1 MPHDED
7 QLNRDPF
14 VQSLA
19 RGLNIIKSFDADN
32 PVMTLSQIAER
43 VNLSRAAARRFL
55 LTLENLGYVSLTG
68 RNFQLTAKVL
78 DLGYGYLSSLSLP
91 EIAQPHLETLASR
104 VHESAS
110 ASVLDGTDI
119 VYVARVPIRRIMSV
133 KINIGT
139 RMPAHA
145 TSMGRV
151 LLSGLSTPELK
162 TLISNFEVPKYT
174 SHTITSKSQLLE
186 EITKVKDQ
194 GWSLTDQELEYGL
207 RSIAVPIFHKSNKMI
222 AAINISTTAQSN
234 TLESIQALFL
244 PELKQTA
251 QRISEDLAISR
262 PFSSNI
268 LALLKS

>member
-1 MPHDED
+1 
-7 QLNRDPF
+7 LN
-14 VQSLA
+14 
-19 RGLNIIKSFDADN
+19 
-32 PVMTLSQIAER
+32 
-43 VNLSRAAARRFL
+43 
-55 LTLENLGYVSLTG
+55 
-68 RNFQLTAKVL
+68 
-78 DLGYGYLSSLSLP
+78 
-91 EIAQPHLETLASR
+91 
-104 VHESAS
+104 
-110 ASVLDGTDI
+110 GTDI

-162 TLISNFEVPKYT
+162 TLISNFEMPKYT
-174 SHTITSKSQLLE
+174 SYTISSKSQLLE
-186 EITKVKDQ
+186 EITKVKSQ
-194 GWSLTDQELEYGL
+194 GWSMTDQELEYGL

-234 TLESIQALFL
+234 TLESMQALFL